1 MADHEQR
8 LAQVLAGAG
17 SSAAATPLS
26 QDAST
31 REYFRIE
38 WHGRPAVAC
47 VYPEPFAAAEHNY
60 IDVTGLFEAGGLP
73 VAEIYFVDEAR
84 GVIILEDLGDVVLRE
99 FLAELHQPEREKYI
113 DDAIRLI
120 AKIQAA
126 TPLAYEMGSI
136 AGRLRFDT
144 EKLQWELNF
153 FLEHYFTTYKRQPPP
168 ETEAEQL
175 RLEFASLAAEL
186 DGRASVLCHRDYH
199 AANLMVAPDRSLHI
213 IDHQD
218 ARIGSAAYDLVSLL
232 LDRVIEPPQD
242 EWVAEKRSLLLRER
256 EALELDRIDPD
267 VFAEEFRLQAI
278 QRCLKAVGTFSY
290 QSSVRGK
297 TYFIPYIKPMLEITL
312 SAVRTAARFPVL
324 EKALDRELTLKAA

>member
-1 MADHEQR
+1 MADHERR
-8 LAQVLAGAG
+8 LADVLAEAG
-17 SSAAATPLS
+17 SSAALTPLS

-60 IDVTGLFEAGGLP
+60 IDVTALFEAGGLP

-120 AKIQAA
+120 AKIQSA
-126 TPLAYEMGSI
+126 TPLAFEMGSI
-136 AGRLRFDT
+136 SGKLRFDK
-144 EKLQWELNF
+144 EKLLWELEF
-153 FLEHYFTTYKRQPPP
+153 FLEHYFTTYRKTPLPDDQANAIR
-168 ETEAEQL
+168 
-175 RLEFASLAAEL
+175 REFAELAAALEE
-186 DGRASVLCHRDYH
+186 RARVLCHRDFH
-199 AANLMVAPDRSLHI
+199 AANLMVASDGSLHI

-218 ARIGSAAYDLVSLL
+218 ARIGSVAYDLVSLL
-232 LDRVIEPPQD
+232 LDRVTEPP
-242 EWVAEKRSLLLRER
+242 EAGWVSTKRTVLLRER
-256 EALELDRIDPD
+256 EDLGLEKIDAEE
-267 VFAEEFRLQAI
+267 FAEEFRLQAI

-297 TYFIPYIKPMLEITL
+297 SYFIPYIRPMLQITMA
-312 SAVRTAARFPVL
+312 AVRDASRFPTL
-324 EKALDRELTLKAA
+324 EKVLAHELMS